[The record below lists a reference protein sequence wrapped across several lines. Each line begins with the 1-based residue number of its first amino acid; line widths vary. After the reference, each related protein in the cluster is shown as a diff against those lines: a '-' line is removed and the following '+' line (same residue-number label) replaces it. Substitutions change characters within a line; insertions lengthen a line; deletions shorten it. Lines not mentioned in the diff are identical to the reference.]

1 MRLYEINEQLERL
14 LDIGDG
20 RMVDEETGELFDQ
33 EALEALEMER
43 EEKIDGC
50 LFFIKNCKA
59 DAKKIDEEIK
69 HLQAKKQALENKA
82 ERTREYVAHCLQG
95 EKFKSV
101 FNSAYYAKTVKVEV
115 DEAMV
120 KFLPDEF
127 IKTTI
132 KVEPKKTEL
141 KKALMDG
148 AVINGAVLVENLS
161 LTVK

>member
-1 MRLYEINEQLERL
+1 MKLYEINAQLERL
-14 LDIGDG
+14 LDVGDG

-43 EEKIDGC
+43 DAKIDGC

-59 DAKKIDEEIK
+59 DAKKLDEEIK
-69 HLQAKKQALENKA
+69 KLQAKKQAIENKA
-82 ERTREYVAHCLQG
+82 ERTKNYVEHCLKG

-101 FNSAYYAKTVKVEV
+101 FNSAYYTKTVKVEV

-148 AVINGAVLVENLS
+148 VVVNGAVLVESLS